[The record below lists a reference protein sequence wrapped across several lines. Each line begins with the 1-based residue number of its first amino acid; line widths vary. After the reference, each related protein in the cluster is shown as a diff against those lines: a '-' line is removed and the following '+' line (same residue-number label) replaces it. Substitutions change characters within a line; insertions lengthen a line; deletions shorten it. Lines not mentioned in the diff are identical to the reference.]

1 MPIVPR
7 RTTMTSYKTVTIE
20 GLDIFYREAGSPDD
34 PTILLLHGFPT
45 SSHMFRNLIQ
55 VLSDRFHLVA
65 PDYPGFGN
73 SSMPSVEEYDYT
85 FDGIA
90 EIIDS
95 FTEKLGLYKY
105 SLYMMDYGAP
115 VGYRLAV
122 KHPDRVESMIVQNG
136 NAYEEGLREFW
147 DPIKAYWK
155 EKSRENGDV
164 LRNSLLTIEATKWQ
178 YTNGVR
184 NPETIAPE
192 NWFHDQYLM
201 DRPGNKDIQLQLFY
215 DYGSNP
221 PLYPDWQAYFREY
234 QPPTL
239 IAWGKNDYI
248 FPEEGA
254 HPYKRDLK
262 NIEFHILDTGHF
274 ALEEDGDKIAHLITC
289 FMAKHT
295 DLLAKHPEYR
305 EKCELA
311 A

>member
-1 MPIVPR
+1 
-7 RTTMTSYKTVTIE
+7 
-20 GLDIFYREAGSPDD
+20 
-34 PTILLLHGFPT
+34 
-45 SSHMFRNLIQ
+45 
-55 VLSDRFHLVA
+55 
-65 PDYPGFGN
+65 
-73 SSMPSVEEYDYT
+73 MPSVEEYDYT

-95 FTEKLGLYKY
+95 FTEKLGLHKY

-122 KHPDRVESMIVQNG
+122 KHPERVESMIVQNG

-155 EKSRENGDV
+155 EKSKENGDV